1 MKKKICSIINFIR
14 LEDHRM
20 PEIDHLEPV
29 MEQMKLIGKYRFPAT
44 WLMQTD
50 AMLKGPYP
58 ELFQRELPE
67 GNELG
72 IWLEITR
79 LHCEAAGV
87 EFRGR
92 DGVNWD
98 HHSQASLTI
107 GYRRSER
114 IALVEASMK
123 IFHEKFGYYP
133 RSVAAWYL
141 DAFTLGYLEEK
152 YHITAT
158 ANCRDQWGTDGYSI
172 WGGFWAGAYY
182 PSRGNANLP
191 GEDESGQIRVPL
203 FRMLG
208 SCPVNQYDSSLG
220 ENGQGVCTLEPT
232 ACKDPR
238 WMKILFRNMFGN
250 LATDYSY
257 VQLGQEN
264 SFGWSRMKDG
274 YVMQMEELA
283 KACAAGEAEV
293 MTMGDSGEWFLS
305 NYRVTPPLATVALE
319 DPEPAGRQAF
329 WYNSRYYRASLTR
342 RGKHLA
348 LRDLHCFDNRYRE
361 TYLESRCH
369 THAMIA
375 DALPV
380 VEGFLWQKNGVPAE
394 MKIEIQDSGSWKE
407 PEFDTLSVDT
417 ATDNRLEIMAS
428 GKNGTVFW
436 CFTESSVMIRLDAGA
451 PWRIL
456 LPVNPEV
463 FRRAEP
469 EKLVFEHNG
478 CVYETGLSGISGT
491 DETETAVLL
500 EAASGKAVHFYP

>member
-1 MKKKICSIINFIR
+1 
-14 LEDHRM
+14 
-20 PEIDHLEPV
+20 
-29 MEQMKLIGKYRFPAT
+29 
-44 WLMQTD
+44 
-50 AMLKGPYP
+50 
-58 ELFQRELPE
+58 
-67 GNELG
+67 
-72 IWLEITR
+72 
-79 LHCEAAGV
+79 
-87 EFRGR
+87 
-92 DGVNWD
+92 
-98 HHSQASLTI
+98 
-107 GYRRSER
+107 
-114 IALVEASMK
+114 
-123 IFHEKFGYYP
+123 
-133 RSVAAWYL
+133 
-141 DAFTLGYLEEK
+141 
-152 YHITAT
+152 
-158 ANCRDQWGTDGYSI
+158 
-172 WGGFWAGAYY
+172 
-182 PSRGNANLP
+182 
-191 GEDESGQIRVPL
+191 
-203 FRMLG
+203 
-208 SCPVNQYDSSLG
+208 
-220 ENGQGVCTLEPT
+220 
-232 ACKDPR
+232 
-238 WMKILFRNMFGN
+238 MFGN

-264 SFGWSRMKDG
+264 SFGWPRMKDG

-380 VEGFLWQKNGVPAE
+380 VEGFLWQKNGVPAA

-417 ATDNRLEIMAS
+417 ATDNRLEVRAS
-428 GKNGTVFW
+428 GKNGTVSW
-436 CFTESSVMIRLDAGA
+436 CFAESSVTIRFDAGA
-451 PWRIL
+451 PWRIF

-463 FRRAEP
+463 FRHAET